1 MELFPGKTS
10 TLTIQN
16 DKRPNLTI
24 HKRDA
29 DTGEVVPGTVFQVR
43 AVDGPWVG
51 EVTTGADGS
60 AKVENL
66 LPGTYEVIEKS
77 VPEPYLLDADSQ
89 LVTLY
94 PNRDAEL
101 SLIHI

>member
-60 AKVENL
+60 AKAANASGCL
-66 LPGTYEVIEKS
+66 LKWI
-77 VPEPYLLDADSQ
+77 
-89 LVTLY
+89 
-94 PNRDAEL
+94 
-101 SLIHI
+101 